1 MPNKFT
7 YLFYCRIELFE
18 LFIYTDSINGQPAKS
33 PLHFMLHSL
42 SLYYVPLGVALKM
55 KAIKELLGISLL
67 LGMACSSAGKRNH
80 GRSLNDNGHKHRGG
94 NEDKMGRREVCDPQV
109 NTCLFSSV
117 HSTHMCCMPTR
128 VRHYANLWEYR
139 NEKVKVSVIVV
150 LMLMEDSRKYVVVV
164 ECYERYKVS
173 IMGKAWRATL
183 NGLESPGKCFQR
195 K

>member
-1 MPNKFT
+1 MSSLTSFTVELNYLSCLSTRTQLMASLPNPHFT
-7 YLFYCRIELFE
+7 SCCIVLVFIMCPWEL
-18 LFIYTDSINGQPAKS
+18 Q
-33 PLHFMLHSL
+33 
-42 SLYYVPLGVALKM
+42 LKM

-67 LGMACSSAGKRNH
+67 LGMACLSAGKRNH

-94 NEDKMGRREVCDPQV
+94 NEDKMGRREVCDPYV

-150 LMLMEDSRKYVVVV
+150 LMLMEDSRQYV

-173 IMGKAWRATL
+173 NMGNAWRATL
-183 NGLESPGKCFQR
+183 NGLESLGKCFQR